1 MRWYS
6 STIIR
11 PISLGTR
18 FGFAAL
24 PAAGVGAAEPDAD
37 LSVVDDGPA
46 TAPEVSDGET
56 FDDDACVVEPAVL
69 LFAAEAEF
77 VPLPL
82 HGKTAAA
89 RTIDMR
95 AQRYPFP
102 SCFRN

>member
-1 MRWYS
+1 
-6 STIIR
+6 
-11 PISLGTR
+11 LGTR

-24 PAAGVGAAEPDAD
+24 PAAGVVAAEPDAD

-46 TAPEVSDGET
+46 TAPEVSDVET

-82 HGKTAAA
+82 HAKTAAA
-89 RTIDMR
+89 RTIEMR
-95 AQRYPFP
+95 ADRYIFP
-102 SCFRN
+102 SLFRNLREDAGKAFSAD